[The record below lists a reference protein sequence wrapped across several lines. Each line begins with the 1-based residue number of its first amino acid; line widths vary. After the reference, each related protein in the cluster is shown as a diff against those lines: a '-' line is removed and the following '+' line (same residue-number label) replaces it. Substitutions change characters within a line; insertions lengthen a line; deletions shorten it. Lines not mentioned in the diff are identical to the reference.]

1 MGDLSDTTSIEVS
14 TLTRLV
20 DNMEQ
25 KGLVAR
31 RRDAG
36 DARAILLHVA
46 PAGRRLTQRI
56 LPIAERYE
64 AVALAGFNASEA
76 ETLKAALRRLY
87 ANMDGLKSSSRT
99 ASFRLAHEHERAGGS
114 RSGRVER
121 QRRIA
126 DGSCERSARNSPM
139 ARLTSTDDLRRII
152 AEPRPATRSKILDAL
167 DEQSIDFLK
176 RCPFAL
182 VGTTAA
188 DGTIEVSPK
197 GDEPGFIRVED
208 PKTLLI
214 PERVGNNLAF
224 GLSNIL
230 ATGKI
235 GLIALVPATGE
246 TLRVSGTAEI
256 FDDAELVGSLGSLGK
271 PALLAT
277 RVHIEHCYF
286 HCARSIVRAKL
297 WDPKAWPAPGRIS
310 FGKIIAPRIG
320 ADASVAAQIDAGVEG
335 AYTTRL
341 WTNS

>member
-1 MGDLSDTTSIEVS
+1 
-14 TLTRLV
+14 
-20 DNMEQ
+20 
-25 KGLVAR
+25 
-31 RRDAG
+31 
-36 DARAILLHVA
+36 
-46 PAGRRLTQRI
+46 
-56 LPIAERYE
+56 
-64 AVALAGFNASEA
+64 
-76 ETLKAALRRLY
+76 
-87 ANMDGLKSSSRT
+87 
-99 ASFRLAHEHERAGGS
+99 
-114 RSGRVER
+114 
-121 QRRIA
+121 
-126 DGSCERSARNSPM
+126 M

-256 FDDAELVGSLGSLGK
+256 FDDAELVGSLSSLGK

-277 RVHIEHCYF
+277 R
-286 HCARSIVRAKL
+286 ARSCAPSCGIPPLGRRPAACRSARSSRRAL
-297 WDPKAWPAPGRIS
+297 APTPASPRRSTPVSKAPTLRGSGPTADDNGRS
-310 FGKIIAPRIG
+310 AVSRR
-320 ADASVAAQIDAGVEG
+320 SH
-335 AYTTRL
+335 
-341 WTNS
+341 W